1 MVAVRMD
8 PLLTEM
14 CKRYEELWRRQVPGV
29 AKQLGK
35 GGFDVAFL
43 ATLTDR
49 GLAKLVAEENGREIW
64 KATQKLVR
72 DVGPELVKLQPS
84 PAPDYEPQG

>member
-1 MVAVRMD
+1 MD

-14 CKRYEELWRRQVPGV
+14 CKRYEQLWRKQLPGL

-49 GLAKLVAEENGREIW
+49 GLAKLVVEENGQEIW

-72 DVGPELVKLQPS
+72 DVAPELAKLQPS